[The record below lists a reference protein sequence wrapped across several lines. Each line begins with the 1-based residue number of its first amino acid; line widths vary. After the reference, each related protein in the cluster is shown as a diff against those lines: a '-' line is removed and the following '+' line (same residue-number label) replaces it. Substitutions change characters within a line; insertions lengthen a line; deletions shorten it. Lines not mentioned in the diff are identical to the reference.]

1 MRAANPTAQ
10 GDTVDPELEE
20 LKFLQQ
26 LLASPSV
33 EMLEKGVKTGIKALD
48 EICGPYDAKEAPL
61 LPESAEWLK
70 SIDKLRR
77 PSKTRTIIGV
87 VGSTG
92 AGKSSVISAVLDEER
107 LLPTNCMRACTASVT
122 EISYNDSADPTET
135 YRAEIE
141 FISAEDWKA
150 ELYHLR
156 TDLLDGNGD
165 VTRDCTNA
173 ETDAGIAYAKI
184 KAVYPKKTKEMIS
197 RTTPDEFV
205 DEPSVR
211 KFLGSTKTLKATE
224 AESLYTQ
231 LQTFVDSKEKNNEK
245 TMEFWPLIKVV
256 KIYVKAA
263 ALASGACIVDLP
275 GTQDS
280 NAARAAV
287 AEAYMKTCTAIWV
300 VAPINR
306 AVDDK
311 TAKNLLGE
319 SFRRQLKYDGTYTSV
334 TFICSKTDDLSV
346 TEAVE
351 SLGLRRQTAP
361 LFHKTAQLEKQIGQL
376 KTKVS
381 GLLAQ
386 KESLEQN
393 ADDVDLDWEEWE
405 GLATKL
411 VKGKTVYAPTKK
423 RKRKVKARP
432 FKSRKG
438 RKSEDSD
445 DSDGSEA
452 SDKENSHPSS
462 MVGRG
467 QPLTSDEI
475 DAELASLKSKS
486 RALRRQIRGIAEDIE
501 TSRAA
506 VEEAEKEKSDS
517 FAVIKELCVKG
528 RNEYSRA
535 AIRKDFAMGIRELDQ
550 QDAEAQDP
558 ENFDPE
564 VDQRDYDAI
573 AADLP
578 VYCVSSRAFQ
588 NLCGRLPLD
597 KFDPSG
603 FPTVKD
609 TEVPA
614 LQDHACMLT
623 EKARVASAR
632 KWLHE
637 FAKLIYS
644 MIIWSGNH
652 ATQATLTDSEK
663 EKEEAKLQRYLRSVE
678 KHIDDATNQL
688 TSSMRRAIAD
698 CIYNSFDRLLPEAR
712 AVAPGICQSWGAPA
726 KDGGMVWA
734 TYKAT
739 CKRHGIYSG
748 ASGARNMNQELFDP
762 VSKNLAI
769 GWDKAFQQ
777 RLPAVLD
784 KFSQIIQEHL
794 AHFHRVVTSS
804 PGNRPGIRTL
814 DAQLKTRQHGIQ
826 SYPAVVIKMLQELQ
840 KTANRSFSPEIQRGM
855 IPGYEAA
862 SAETGTGSF
871 MRMKQHMLGHVQGK
885 CDDIFKGATDT
896 VRAQLEEMQERVAA
910 QVRAEMAD
918 LCATM
923 RRDYVAVMLG
933 RDADACSGLPRQERL
948 LRAEVFSVVTRADG
962 FFEGLFGR
970 EESEEEGDEAPMDY
984 DAGGWP
990 EDIFA

>member
-1 MRAANPTAQ
+1 M
-10 GDTVDPELEE
+10 
-20 LKFLQQ
+20 
-26 LLASPSV
+26 
-33 EMLEKGVKTGIKALD
+33 
-48 EICGPYDAKEAPL
+48 
-61 LPESAEWLK
+61 
-70 SIDKLRR
+70 
-77 PSKTRTIIGV
+77 
-87 VGSTG
+87 
-92 AGKSSVISAVLDEER
+92 
-107 LLPTNCMRACTASVT
+107 PTNCMRACTASVT
-122 EISYNDSADPTET
+122 EISYNDSTDPAET

-141 FISAEDWKA
+141 FISADDWKA

-205 DEPSVR
+205 EEPSVR
-211 KFLGSTKTLKATE
+211 KFLGSTKTLKALDAE
-224 AESLYTQ
+224 ALYTQ

-256 KIYVKAA
+256 KMYVKAA

-334 TFICSKTDDLSV
+334 TFICSKIDNLSV

-351 SLGLRRQTAP
+351 SLGLRNQTAP
-361 LFHKTAQLEKQIGQL
+361 LFSKTAQLEKQIAQL
-376 KTKVS
+376 KTRVS
-381 GLLAQ
+381 DLLTQ
-386 KESLEQN
+386 KDSLEQH
-393 ADDVDLDWEEWE
+393 ADDIDLDWEEWE
-405 GLATKL
+405 GLTNKV

-423 RKRKVKARP
+423 RKCKVKKAP

-438 RKSEDSD
+438 RKSEDPD
-445 DSDGSEA
+445 DSDGSGA

-462 MVGRG
+462 VVQRG
-467 QPLTSDEI
+467 EPLTNDDI

-486 RALRRQIRGIAEDIE
+486 RALRRQIRGISEDIE

-506 VEEAEKEKSDS
+506 AEKAESEKDGL
-517 FAVIKELCVKG
+517 FAVIKELCVEG

-535 AIRKDFAMGIRELDQ
+535 AIRKDFAMGIRESVRESVSPGFPFRALLTCNPGSRFDQ
-550 QDAEAQDP
+550 QDVEAQDP

-588 NLCGRLPLD
+588 NLCGRLPHD

-603 FPTVKD
+603 FPSVED

-614 LQDHACMLT
+614 LQDHAGVLT
-623 EKARVASAR
+623 EKARAALAR
-632 KWLHE
+632 RWLHG

-663 EKEEAKLQRYLRSVE
+663 EKEEAKLLRHLRSVA
-678 KHIDDATNQL
+678 KVCPPNLGRGDDKLTYPHSTL
-688 TSSMRRAIAD
+688 MTRPTSSRA
-698 CIYNSFDRLLPEAR
+698 
-712 AVAPGICQSWGAPA
+712 
-726 KDGGMVWA
+726 
-734 TYKAT
+734 T
-739 CKRHGIYSG
+739 
-748 ASGARNMNQELFDP
+748 
-762 VSKNLAI
+762 
-769 GWDKAFQQ
+769 
-777 RLPAVLD
+777 
-784 KFSQIIQEHL
+784 
-794 AHFHRVVTSS
+794 
-804 PGNRPGIRTL
+804 
-814 DAQLKTRQHGIQ
+814 
-826 SYPAVVIKMLQELQ
+826 
-840 KTANRSFSPEIQRGM
+840 
-855 IPGYEAA
+855 
-862 SAETGTGSF
+862 
-871 MRMKQHMLGHVQGK
+871 
-885 CDDIFKGATDT
+885 
-896 VRAQLEEMQERVAA
+896 
-910 QVRAEMAD
+910 
-918 LCATM
+918 
-923 RRDYVAVMLG
+923 
-933 RDADACSGLPRQERL
+933 
-948 LRAEVFSVVTRADG
+948 
-962 FFEGLFGR
+962 
-970 EESEEEGDEAPMDY
+970 
-984 DAGGWP
+984 
-990 EDIFA
+990 